1 MTEQKP
7 ENKWV
12 TAAKLVGVCITCI
25 AVIYGLVVLV
35 TAFST

>member
-12 TAAKLVGVCITCI
+12 TAAKLVGVCVTCI
-25 AVIYGLVVLV
+25 GVIYGLVVLF
-35 TAFST
+35 TTFNP

>member
-12 TAAKLVGVCITCI
+12 TAAKLVGVFVICIG
-25 AVIYGLVVLV
+25 VIYGIVALV
-35 TAFST
+35 TDLTS

>member
-12 TAAKLVGVCITCI
+12 TAAKLVGVCVTCI
-25 AVIYGLVVLV
+25 GVIYGLVMLF
-35 TAFST
+35 TTFSP